1 MGEGNAWGV
10 RGEITDQERR
20 GEQERERVCMVN
32 EDAATFE
39 NAQEKSYEA
48 SALKIYLLHEGYNF
62 QH

>member
-1 MGEGNAWGV
+1 
-10 RGEITDQERR
+10 
-20 GEQERERVCMVN
+20 MVN